1 VTENY
6 GILIFAKSLQQNRFY
21 LSPDDAS
28 TAMKI
33 DDPKILSLRAKARA
47 AHEEFDTA
55 QACHEAWKPAAYD
68 EALHERIGRSFA
80 ANTFIVLR
88 QALRREM
95 LLALM
100 RLWDNNSQAVGMK
113 SIANSLQD
121 KRIMDARRIE
131 AKFGREQSD
140 ALRQRA
146 TEAIAIIDT
155 YTDGGSRY
163 STYKKLKRL
172 RGEHLAHR
180 QVTPT
185 PAEVVGADT
194 TDEEIENFYQ
204 DMSRLIRLLR
214 GSVEDTDYNPEE
226 TAKLRHRHA
235 ALFWAG
241 VRGERTEGH
250 PDYEPPRLAPR
261 HRSEG

>member
-1 VTENY
+1 LE
-6 GILIFAKSLQQNRFY
+6 GIS
-21 LSPDDAS
+21 
-28 TAMKI
+28 
-33 DDPKILSLRAKARA
+33 
-47 AHEEFDTA
+47 E
-55 QACHEAWKPAAYD
+55 D
-68 EALHERIGRSFA
+68 ER
-80 ANTFIVLR
+80 VL
-88 QALRREM
+88 LVE
-95 LLALM
+95 
-100 RLWDNNSQAVGMK
+100 
-113 SIANSLQD
+113 
-121 KRIMDARRIE
+121 DARRIE

-226 TAKLRHRHA
+226 TAKLRRRHA

>member
-113 SIANSLQD
+113 SIANNLQD
-121 KRIMDARRIE
+121 KRIMDALAAECE
-131 AKFGREQSD
+131 AH
-140 ALRQRA
+140 
-146 TEAIAIIDT
+146 IDT

-214 GSVEDTDYNPEE
+214 GSIEDTDYNPEE
-226 TAKLRHRHA
+226 TAKLRRRHA

>member
-1 VTENY
+1 
-6 GILIFAKSLQQNRFY
+6 
-21 LSPDDAS
+21 
-28 TAMKI
+28 MKI
-33 DDPKILSLRAKARA
+33 DDPKILPLRAKARA

-121 KRIMDARRIE
+121 KRIMDALAAECE
-131 AKFGREQSD
+131 AQGGGLGDADVLGKFGREQSD

-146 TEAIAIIDT
+146 MEAIAIIDT

-172 RGEHLAHR
+172 RDEHLAYR

-226 TAKLRHRHA
+226 TAKLRRRHA
-235 ALFWAG
+235 ALFC
-241 VRGERTEGH
+241 RG
-250 PDYEPPRLAPR
+250 DA
-261 HRSEG
+261 